1 MGQVIVFTN
10 ENGGV
15 SVCFPSGEIPIESV
29 QKKDVPLGIESFI
42 IDDSE
47 LPKTDNDFFNAW
59 EQKNGKIT
67 VNLTKAKEITKN
79 RLRYERQ
86 PYLADLDV
94 AFQRALE
101 QGQDTSGIVAKK
113 QVLRDITK
121 MADDCLTL
129 DELRNLKI
137 TSVA

>member
-1 MGQVIVFTN
+1 MSQVIIFTN
-10 ENGGV
+10 QNGGV
-15 SVCFPSGEIPIESV
+15 AVCTPMSGISIEDV
-29 QKKDVPLGIESFI
+29 QKKDIPIGIESFI
-42 IDDSE
+42 VDVE
-47 LPKTDNDFFNAW
+47 NLPQEDEFFDAW
-59 EQKNGKIT
+59 EQSNGKIT
-67 VNLTKAKEITKN
+67 VNLNKAKEITKN

-101 QGQDTSGIVAKK
+101 QGQDTSSIVAKK

-129 DELRNLKI
+129 DELKNLKI